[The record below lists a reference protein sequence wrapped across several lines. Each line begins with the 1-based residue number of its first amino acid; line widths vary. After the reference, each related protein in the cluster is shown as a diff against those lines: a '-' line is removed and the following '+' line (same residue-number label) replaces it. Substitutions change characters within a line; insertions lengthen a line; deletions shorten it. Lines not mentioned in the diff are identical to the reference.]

1 MSPKCFARNLR
12 EIVRDPTPPRPCDDG
27 MISRFDDSVLKDDRW
42 RGRGEDR
49 REREGIEMK
58 ATLVEEERFNPGKLN
73 AIECKMS
80 VRSWDPWQFLGIGSF
95 AIVQR
100 GWRGEEKEF
109 LPRLDFSRVMNPND
123 PKKLKGKDWNGYF
136 SFEDKN
142 LFPLGR

>member
-1 MSPKCFARNLR
+1 
-12 EIVRDPTPPRPCDDG
+12 
-27 MISRFDDSVLKDDRW
+27 
-42 RGRGEDR
+42 
-49 REREGIEMK
+49 MK

-109 LPRLDFSRVMNPND
+109 LPRLDFSRLMNPNE
-123 PKKLKGKDWNGYF
+123 KVERKGLEWIFFIRG
-136 SFEDKN
+136 
-142 LFPLGR
+142 